1 MRKIPTKILTTS
13 ALVTAL
19 LTSGI
24 VARQRSAETGT
35 TQIKHVQQQ
44 VNSKDMAVS
53 QQFKDQLQ
61 STNSNV
67 LVIETYANT
76 VLTVPAFNLAGLDA
90 SQIARVNTDLST
102 AQNNARQWLN
112 VIKPGLIYLNQDVI
126 NFSNRYESYSEDL
139 KKKAVDT
146 KDKAKLA
153 DGLKRL
159 AANAANYE
167 QKAKEKVT
175 QLQGFRDKLGTD
187 AGNFTTSSNA
197 ILTVMSSR
205 DQGLPSLLDQIKV
218 NQDNVN
224 KGVGLIVGGSVLL
237 AAGVGG
243 VVLGTLITV
252 GTLGGGTKLGL
263 LVGGLGAGGIAG
275 GSIMIKQKGNDLM
288 NASRDTLVKL
298 VAQKTEWE
306 QQAISLTY
314 AQKKNIDTLK
324 TQATEA
330 VTALQ
335 GLANEWSQLGAK
347 FNGLAQAV
355 ELVDLNDI
363 MQKATWIKADIDNAK
378 LSWKDIKDFANSMS
392 TANIE
397 VKN

>member
-24 VARQRSAETGT
+24 VAPASAETGT

-139 KKKAVDT
+139 K
-146 KDKAKLA
+146 
-153 DGLKRL
+153 RL
-159 AANAANYE
+159 
-167 QKAKEKVT
+167 
-175 QLQGFRDKLGTD
+175 
-187 AGNFTTSSNA
+187 
-197 ILTVMSSR
+197 
-205 DQGLPSLLDQIKV
+205 
-218 NQDNVN
+218 
-224 KGVGLIVGGSVLL
+224 
-237 AAGVGG
+237 
-243 VVLGTLITV
+243 
-252 GTLGGGTKLGL
+252 
-263 LVGGLGAGGIAG
+263 
-275 GSIMIKQKGNDLM
+275 
-288 NASRDTLVKL
+288 
-298 VAQKTEWE
+298 
-306 QQAISLTY
+306 
-314 AQKKNIDTLK
+314 
-324 TQATEA
+324 
-330 VTALQ
+330 
-335 GLANEWSQLGAK
+335 
-347 FNGLAQAV
+347 
-355 ELVDLNDI
+355 
-363 MQKATWIKADIDNAK
+363 
-378 LSWKDIKDFANSMS
+378 
-392 TANIE
+392 
-397 VKN
+397 

>member
-1 MRKIPTKILTTS
+1 MRKIPTKILTTA

-24 VARQRSAETGT
+24 VAPAASAEIGT
-35 TQIKHVQQQ
+35 TQVKHVQQQ

-76 VLTVPAFNLAGLDA
+76 VLTVPEFNLAGLDA
-90 SQIARVNTDLST
+90 SQIAKVNIDLST

-139 KKKAVDT
+139 KKAVDT

-275 GSIMIKQKGNDLM
+275 GSVMIKQGNDLM
-288 NASRDTLVKL
+288 NASRDALVRL

-306 QQAISLTY
+306 QQAIALTY
-314 AQKKNIDTLK
+314 AQKNIDTLK

-330 VTALQ
+330 VTAAQ

-363 MQKATWIKADIDNAK
+363 DAATWIKADIDNAK

>member
-19 LTSGI
+19 LTSCI
-24 VARQRSAETGT
+24 VAPVASAETGT
-35 TQIKHVQQQ
+35 IQVKHIQQQ

-76 VLTVPAFNLAGLDA
+76 VLTVPAFNLAGLDTR
-90 SQIARVNTDLST
+90 QIAKVNIDLST

-139 KKKAVDT
+139 KKAVNT
-146 KDKAKLA
+146 KDKVKLA

-187 AGNFTTSSNA
+187 ASNFTTSSNA

-263 LVGGLGAGGIAG
+263 LVGGLSAGGIAG
-275 GSIMIKQKGNDLM
+275 GSIMIKQGNDLM
-288 NASRDTLVKL
+288 NASRDTLVRL

-306 QQAISLTY
+306 QQAIALTY
-314 AQKKNIDTLK
+314 AQKNIDTLK

-330 VTALQ
+330 VTATQ

-363 MQKATWIKADIDNAK
+363 NAATWIKADIDNAK